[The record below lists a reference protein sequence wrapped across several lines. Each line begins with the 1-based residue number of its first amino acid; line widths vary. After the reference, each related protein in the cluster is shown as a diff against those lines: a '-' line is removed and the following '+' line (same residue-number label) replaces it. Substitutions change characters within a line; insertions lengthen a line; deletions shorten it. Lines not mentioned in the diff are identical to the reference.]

1 MKKKIAIGAFILALS
16 FPAFAGGILTNTNQH
31 ISYLR
36 MIARGASID
45 IDGVYSNPAGLGF
58 MDDGLYLS
66 VNIQSAYQT
75 RVIDA
80 SSPLFGENPKRY
92 EGKASAPVIPSVQA
106 LYKQGNWGFSGS
118 FAITGGGGKASFNKG
133 LAMFDSQVMAG
144 LANIKIPSLLPNGI
158 TSDMYSI
165 SSAMDGKQYIFGLQL
180 GASYKINDYLSVF
193 GGGRMNY
200 VTGGYEGYL
209 NVILKSEYE
218 SLLPQQILSQIPKI
232 ELDCTQTGWGLTPI
246 IGVDVKY
253 GKWNLGLK
261 YEFMANLNIE
271 NKTKKNSD
279 PNGAL
284 ADYKNGVNT
293 PHDIPAMLMA
303 AVGYEILPTLRAS
316 VEYHQFFDKYAGMAN
331 DKQKYL
337 TGNTQEFLAGIEW
350 DVHKMI
356 TISGGYQRTDYGLAD
371 GFQSDIS
378 FSLDSYAI
386 GFGGAVRLTPNL
398 TVNAGYFWTDYD
410 DYTKVSDNYN
420 GLPMPGKDVL
430 SRTNKVFGLGIDY
443 KF

>member
-75 RVIDA
+75 RVIDT
-80 SSPLFGENPKRY
+80 SFPLFGENPKRY
-92 EGKASAPVIPSVQA
+92 EGKASAPVIPSIQA
-106 LYKQGNWGFSGS
+106 LYKKGNWGFSGS
-118 FAITGGGGKASFNKG
+118 FAITGGGGKASFNQG

-144 LANIKIPSLLPNGI
+144 LAQAGVPAAAY
-158 TSDMYSI
+158 TI
-165 SSAMDGKQYIFGLQL
+165 SSAMDGKQYIFGFQL
-180 GASYKINDYLSVF
+180 GASYRVNDYLSVF

-200 VTGGYEGYL
+200 VNSGYEGYL
-209 NVILKSEYE
+209 HAI
-218 SLLPQQILSQIPKI
+218 PQAYGPPSFYDI

-271 NKTKKNSD
+271 NKTKTNTSTSG
-279 PNGAL
+279 PL
-284 ADYKNGVNT
+284 ADYVNGVNT

-316 VEYHQFFDKYAGMAN
+316 VEYHQFFDKDAGMAN

-350 DVHKMI
+350 DVHKMV

-410 DYTKVSDNYN
+410 DYTKASDNYN